1 MDKIYVNK
9 SNGERVSIVNEDVN
23 FFELDNSVRIKK
35 DVFYKNYDASAP
47 EVDPSSFFKTQYS
60 SADPLANLANQ
71 LKNIDTSKVSDTS
84 QGTQVVFKE
93 APMVL
98 ADSSLPHGANLRQ
111 PQSQTESQIQLSPE
125 ERKKMLDEY
134 RKTMPGAQI
143 PAVQDR
149 NWDEEDERF
158 LNGDKPITKT
168 LAPKPE
174 PVNPLE
180 MMFKMFKNNYS
191 VKLDLKLEEKI
202 PNPQFIGM
210 VQENV
215 EADAIEYYAKLIS
228 DKLLKEPNRLKEVI
242 YNQLKQIINAE
253 LGIEEETQNK
263 NDEPQENDKEND
275 KENDN

>member
-9 SNGERVSIVNEDVN
+9 TNGERVSIVNEDVN

-60 SADPLANLANQ
+60 SDDPLANLVNQ
-71 LKNIDTSKVSDTS
+71 LKNIDHSKVSDTN

-98 ADSSLPHGANLRQ
+98 ADSSLPHGSNLR
-111 PQSQTESQIQLSPE
+111 QTESQIQLSPD

-168 LAPKPE
+168 LSPKPE

-228 DKLLKEPNRLKEVI
+228 DKLLKDPNRLKEMI

-253 LGIEEETQNK
+253 LGIEEESQNK
-263 NDEPQENDKEND
+263 NDEQQENDKEND

>member
-1 MDKIYVNK
+1 MEKIYVNK
-9 SNGERVSIVNEDVN
+9 FNGERVSIVNEDIN

-35 DVFYKNYDASAP
+35 DVFYKNYDTTIP
-47 EVDPSSFFKTQYS
+47 EVDPSSFFKAYS
-60 SADPLANLANQ
+60 SSDPLANLANQ
-71 LKNIDTSKVSDTS
+71 LKNIDTSKVSDTN

-98 ADSSLPHGANLRQ
+98 ADSSLPQG
-111 PQSQTESQIQLSPE
+111 QTENIILSPD

-143 PAVQDR
+143 PAVQDK
-149 NWDEEDERF
+149 NWEEDERF
-158 LNGDKPITKT
+158 LNGDKHIVKT
-168 LAPKPE
+168 PKPE

-191 VKLDLKLEEKI
+191 VKLVLNLEEKI

-228 DKLLKEPNRLKEVI
+228 DKLLKDPNRLNGMI
-242 YNQLKQIINAE
+242 YNQLKQIIDAE
-253 LGIEEETQNK
+253 LGIDNSQDEQSQNK
-263 NDEPQENDKEND
+263 NDTQENDKENH
-275 KENDN
+275 N